1 MSLPTLRVLWI
12 DDPKAISGDTHALE
26 MSSHDVVRVQRCTGV
41 EGMEERLAT
50 GRADLVVL
58 CLPAGRGDAVLSQA
72 PWPQVMARLPLLVVT
87 PEGDPRF
94 VSKWIAAGVQDIMTP
109 EEASGE
115 AFARRV
121 SAARV
126 RKAREN
132 EARKS
137 WSTDL
142 NTGLAHRNQLQEHLS
157 QLVAL
162 RARQPAPMAVL
173 AIRIEGFEQ
182 LESQQGDLTVQLV
195 RRKVAVRLRSA
206 VRASD
211 VVASL
216 APDLYAVL
224 LTWLETPNDAEP
236 VALKLARAVRQ
247 PFNVSGQSVGVRAY
261 VGVARFPSDS
271 QTAEELLGLALS
283 QAELQSRQEAAA
295 ANDA

>member
-1 MSLPTLRVLWI
+1 VSLPTLRVLWI

-26 MSSHDVVRVQRCTGV
+26 MSAYDVIRVQRCTGV
-41 EGMEERLAT
+41 EGTEERLAT
-50 GRADLVVL
+50 GRPDLVVL
-58 CLPAGRGDAVLSQA
+58 CLPSGRGDGELSQA
-72 PWPQVMARLPLLVVT
+72 PWPQLMARLPLLLVT
-87 PEGDPRF
+87 PETDPRF
-94 VSKWIAAGVQDIMTP
+94 VAKWIAAGVQDILTP

-182 LESQQGDLTVQLV
+182 LERQQGDLTAQLV
-195 RRKVAVRLRSA
+195 RRKIAVRLRSA

-224 LTWLETPNDAEP
+224 LTWLEAPNDAEA
-236 VALKLARAVRQ
+236 VALKLGHAVRQ
-247 PFNVSGQSVGVRAY
+247 PFNVSGQSASVRAF
-261 VGVARFPSDS
+261 VGMARFPNDS
-271 QTAEELLGLALS
+271 QSAEELLGMALS
-283 QAELQSRQEAAA
+283 QAELASRQVAAA

>member
-12 DDPKAISGDTHALE
+12 DDPQAISGDTQALE
-26 MSSHDVVRVQRCTGV
+26 MSAYDVIRVQRCTGV
-41 EGMEERLAT
+41 EGTEERLAT
-50 GRADLVVL
+50 GRADLIVL
-58 CLPAGRGDAVLSQA
+58 CLPPGRGDAVLSEA
-72 PWPQVMARLPLLVVT
+72 PWPQVMTRLPILLVT
-87 PEGDPRF
+87 PECDPRF
-94 VSKWIAAGVQDIMTP
+94 LAKWMAAGVQDILTP

-173 AIRIEGFEQ
+173 ALRIDGFDQ
-182 LESQQGDLTVQLV
+182 LERQHGDLTVQLV
-195 RRKVAVRLRSA
+195 RRKIAVRLRSA

-216 APDLYAVL
+216 APDLYAIL
-224 LTWLETPNDAEP
+224 LTWLEAPQDAEA
-236 VALKLARAVRQ
+236 VALKLGRAVRQ

-271 QTAEELLGLALS
+271 QSAEELLGTALS
-283 QAELQSRQEAAA
+283 QAELQSRQDLAA